1 MNPGLEMHKRTPG
14 LISERHLNRTF
25 TSPSGH
31 PQYATRMARSRNTG
45 VFIALAVFV
54 IVAAVIRFY
63 GEPIYQ
69 ALLRL
74 HGPGP
79 GGH

>member
-1 MNPGLEMHKRTPG
+1 
-14 LISERHLNRTF
+14 
-25 TSPSGH
+25 
-31 PQYATRMARSRNTG
+31 MARSRNTG

-54 IVAAVIRFY
+54 VLAAVIRFY
-63 GEPIYQ
+63 GAPLYQ
-69 ALLRL
+69 ALVRL